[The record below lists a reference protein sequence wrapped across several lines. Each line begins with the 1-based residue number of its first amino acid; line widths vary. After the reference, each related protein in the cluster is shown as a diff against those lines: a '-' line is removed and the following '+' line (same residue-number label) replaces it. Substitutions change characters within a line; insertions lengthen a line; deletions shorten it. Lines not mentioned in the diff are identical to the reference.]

1 MSSSSSSA
9 AEGCSDDDGSGL
21 PQQAGPTVDWQTAL
35 AVLYIVQERVCW
47 GVRRP
52 VVFTEAVLAT
62 LRAHFDADHMHFWTV
77 VDQFQERLLL
87 APWDAVP
94 PGAESAH
101 AAAVLARV
109 HPVPCDIPEVDFVQ
123 SLLHRWWG
131 DDTCNGVGVGVD
143 DCGQEDN
150 YFDDHGNGNNIDGN
164 GTNMTTE
171 EEGEEEEEEEEEEDR
186 AARAQMIR
194 LAEQNV
200 YTWEAA
206 EQVVAKISARLAER
220 AGAAVPFDAK
230 HLAALRALHRA
241 DALGFWSVLDQVQA
255 RLMAADWAEV
265 RNPSR
270 FVQGVLGAALAPSAA
285 PLSPFMAAAVPAHS
299 LVPYGQPPTYLRTVN
314 IRALGGGGAVSS
326 QRGSSRWVGST
337 QYGQQQNGQLH
348 HKQRQQHQQQFHHH
362 HEQEYEQEQQQH
374 QPKQQQL
381 LGPNVTMNTVDPEA
395 NYPYCWRA
403 VLEAIAAIEARLR
416 AKFGRRIVF
425 DEKHKQDLFARW
437 LDNAKGFFSVLDQI
451 QERLYQ
457 TNWDTVRDDGRYIQ
471 SLIAKFDPQTV
482 VSTFIQSFV
491 TPPEVAAAAAAAA
504 RKVAALIDL
513 DWDTI
518 AREVVPAL
526 EARVSDCVGHEVRF
540 DDKHKQHL
548 KQRYDRDPQAF
559 WSVLDQVQERMA
571 ASDWSNVRTP
581 QRFIQSFITKAQ
593 PAQTFTPSTY
603 LEHVLRTV
611 HEHGDA
617 CAVWPALKASLSAP
631 APPPLPPS
639 TPGS

>member
-1 MSSSSSSA
+1 MSS
-9 AEGCSDDDGSGL
+9 GTQDDDRGAQEPL
-21 PQQAGPTVDWQTAL
+21 PPPTVDWQTAM
-35 AVLYIVQERVCW
+35 AVLYIVQDRVAW

-52 VVFTEAVLAT
+52 VVFAEDVLAT
-62 LRAHFDADHMHFWTV
+62 LRALFDADHMHFWTV
-77 VDQFQERLLL
+77 VDQFEERLFL
-87 APWDAVP
+87 APWETVP
-94 PGAESAH
+94 PGAEPAH
-101 AAAVLARV
+101 VAAVLARIR
-109 HPVPCDIPEVDFVQ
+109 PVPCDVPEVDFVQ
-123 SLLHRWWG
+123 SLLEHWWG
-131 DDTCNGVGVGVD
+131 PSDAHLAADSDACDGGNACDRGNDDED
-143 DCGQEDN
+143 DDED
-150 YFDDHGNGNNIDGN
+150 DDDA
-164 GTNMTTE
+164 
-171 EEGEEEEEEEEEEDR
+171 
-186 AARAQMIR
+186 AARAQMVR

-206 EQVVAKISARLAER
+206 EQVVAKIGARLAER

-230 HLAALRALHRA
+230 HLAALHALHRA

-255 RLMAADWAEV
+255 RLMAADWAAI

-270 FVQGVLGAALAPSAA
+270 FVQGVLGAGLAPSPA
-285 PLSPFMAAAVPAHS
+285 PLSAFMAAAIPAHS
-299 LVPYGQPPTYLRTVN
+299 LVPYGQPPTYLRTVSTRTL
-314 IRALGGGGAVSS
+314 RAAAAVVPAPASAGTT
-326 QRGSSRWVGST
+326 GSSSSDRRGPSSARWNNS
-337 QYGQQQNGQLH
+337 QQQ
-348 HKQRQQHQQQFHHH
+348 QQQ
-362 HEQEYEQEQQQH
+362 QSQQQH
-374 QPKQQQL
+374 NNRQKQQGQDQQQQQQQGQRQM
-381 LGPNVTMNTVDPEA
+381 LGAGVTMATVDPEA

-403 VLEAIAAIEARLR
+403 VLAALAAVEARLH
-416 AKFGRRIVF
+416 AKFGRRIAF

-437 LDNAKGFFSVLDQI
+437 LDNPKGFFSVLDQI

-504 RKVAALIDL
+504 LKVATLIDL

-526 EARVSDCVGHEVRF
+526 EERVSDCVGHAVRF
-540 DDKHKQHL
+540 DEKHKQHL
-548 KQRYDRDPQAF
+548 KQRYDRDQQAF

-593 PAQTFTPSTY
+593 PTQTFTPSTY

-617 CAVWPALKASLSAP
+617 RAVWPALKASLTGPP
-631 APPPLPPS
+631 AVPASPS
-639 TPGS
+639 SPTTEGTSGGS

>member
-1 MSSSSSSA
+1 MSSA
-9 AEGCSDDDGSGL
+9 ADSGQEQQE
-21 PQQAGPTVDWQTAL
+21 PQQEEELLAPPTVDWQTAM
-35 AVLYIVQERVCW
+35 AVLYIVQDRVAW

-52 VVFTEAVLAT
+52 VVFTEDVLAA

-77 VDQFQERLLL
+77 VDQLEERLFL

-94 PGAESAH
+94 PGAEPAH
-101 AAAVLARV
+101 VAAVLARIR
-109 HPVPCDIPEVDFVQ
+109 PVPCDVPEVTFVQ
-123 SLLHRWWG
+123 SLLEHWWG
-131 DDTCNGVGVGVD
+131 TPAAAAAADDDNSNGDG
-143 DCGQEDN
+143 
-150 YFDDHGNGNNIDGN
+150 DGN
-164 GTNMTTE
+164 D
-171 EEGEEEEEEEEEEDR
+171 EGEGDEGDDDDDDDDDEDAA
-186 AARAQMIR
+186 AAREQMVR

-206 EQVVAKISARLAER
+206 EQVVAKIGARLAER
-220 AGAAVPFDAK
+220 AHAAVSFDAK

-255 RLMAADWAEV
+255 RLMAADWAEI

-270 FVQGVLGAALAPSAA
+270 FVQGVLGANLAPSAA
-285 PLSPFMAAAVPAHS
+285 PLSAFMAAAIPAHS
-299 LVPYGQPPTYLRTVN
+299 LVPYGQPPTYLRTVSTRTL
-314 IRALGGGGAVSS
+314 RAGDRRAAAPPPSS
-326 QRGSSRWVGST
+326 SSARWNGRQRQQASNSHHNS
-337 QYGQQQNGQLH
+337 QQGQQQG
-348 HKQRQQHQQQFHHH
+348 QHQQQ
-362 HEQEYEQEQQQH
+362 QQRQ
-374 QPKQQQL
+374 QQQL
-381 LGPNVTMNTVDPEA
+381 GPGVTMATVDPEA

-403 VLEAIAAIEARLR
+403 VLEAIAAIEARLH
-416 AKFGRRIVF
+416 AKFGRRIAF

-437 LDNAKGFFSVLDQI
+437 LDNPKGFFSVLDQI

-513 DWDTI
+513 DWDTV
-518 AREVVPAL
+518 AQEVVPAL
-526 EARVSDCVGHEVRF
+526 EARVSDCVGRDVRF

-548 KQRYDRDPQAF
+548 KQRYDRDQQAF
-559 WSVLDQVQERMA
+559 WSVLDQVQERMST
-571 ASDWSNVRTP
+571 SDWSDVRTP

-617 CAVWPALKASLSAP
+617 RAVWPALKASLAAAAAASSSSAP
-631 APPPLPPS
+631 S
-639 TPGS
+639 SGTTGS